1 MRSGVQRFP
10 RSPRPGALWR
20 LARQNLG
27 IDPPKCRERYM
38 VKWDGVPIAVTYD
51 ASGENAF
58 AVRLDFDQRKDAEEF
73 GKHFNGAS
81 Y

>member
-1 MRSGVQRFP
+1 
-10 RSPRPGALWR
+10 LWR

-73 GKHFNGAS
+73 GKHFNERATDRQLACQPTARIAL
-81 Y
+81 